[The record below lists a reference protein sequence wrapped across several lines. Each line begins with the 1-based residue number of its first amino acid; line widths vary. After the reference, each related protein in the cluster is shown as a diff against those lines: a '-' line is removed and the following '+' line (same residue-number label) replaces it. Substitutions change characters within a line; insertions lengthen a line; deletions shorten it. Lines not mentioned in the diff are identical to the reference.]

1 MQPKRKKNVN
11 NVKKEILLKEYEEAV
26 SYLRIAEQNFEY
38 ASPEFF
44 EVANQELTL
53 ARLKND
59 MVLKKMKACN
69 LM

>member
-1 MQPKRKKNVN
+1 MSNKNIMPS
-11 NVKKEILLKEYEEAV
+11 ERELLLKEYEEAV
-26 SYLRIAEQNFEY
+26 SLLRIAEQNFEY

-44 EVANQELTL
+44 EVANQELTV

-59 MVLKKMKACN
+59 MVVKKMKACN

>member
-1 MQPKRKKNVN
+1 MKNKDN
-11 NVKKEILLKEYEEAV
+11 ILSEKELLLKEYEEAI
-26 SYLRIAEQNFEY
+26 SHLRIAEQNFEY

-44 EVANQELTL
+44 EVANQELTV

-59 MVLKKMKACN
+59 TILKKMRACN

>member
-1 MQPKRKKNVN
+1 MKNKDN
-11 NVKKEILLKEYEEAV
+11 ILSERELLLKEYEEAV
-26 SYLRIAEQNFEY
+26 SHLRIAEQNFEY

-44 EVANQELTL
+44 EVANQELTV

-59 MVLKKMKACN
+59 AILKKMRACS

>member
-1 MQPKRKKNVN
+1 MKNKDN
-11 NVKKEILLKEYEEAV
+11 ILSEKELLLREYREAV
-26 SYLRIAEQNFEY
+26 SCLKLAEQNFDN

-44 EVANQELTL
+44 EVANQELTV

-59 MVLKKMKACN
+59 AILKKMKTCN

>member
-1 MQPKRKKNVN
+1 MSNKNIMPS
-11 NVKKEILLKEYEEAV
+11 ERELLLKEYEEAV
-26 SYLRIAEQNFEY
+26 SLLRIAEQNFEY

-44 EVANQELTL
+44 EFANQELTL

>member
-1 MQPKRKKNVN
+1 MSNKNIMPS
-11 NVKKEILLKEYEEAV
+11 ERELLLKEYEEAV
-26 SYLRIAEQNFEY
+26 SLLRIAEQNFEY

-44 EVANQELTL
+44 EVANQELTV

-59 MVLKKMKACN
+59 VVLKIMKACN

>member
-1 MQPKRKKNVN
+1 MKNKNV
-11 NVKKEILLKEYEEAV
+11 VLSEKEILLKEYEEAV
-26 SYLRIAEQNFEY
+26 SLLRIAEQNFEY

-53 ARLKND
+53 ARLKKD

>member
-1 MQPKRKKNVN
+1 MKNKNV
-11 NVKKEILLKEYEEAV
+11 VPSEKEILLKEYEEAI
-26 SYLRIAEQNFEY
+26 SLLRIAEQNFEY
-38 ASPEFF
+38 ASTEIF

-53 ARLKND
+53 ARLKKD

>member
-1 MQPKRKKNVN
+1 MKNKNV
-11 NVKKEILLKEYEEAV
+11 VPSEKEILLKEYEEAI
-26 SYLRIAEQNFEY
+26 SLLRIAEQNFEY

-44 EVANQELTL
+44 EVANQELTV

>member
-1 MQPKRKKNVN
+1 MKSKDNILSE
-11 NVKKEILLKEYEEAV
+11 KELLLKEYEEAI
-26 SYLRIAEQNFEY
+26 SHLRIAEQNFEY

-44 EVANQELTL
+44 EVANQELTV

-59 MVLKKMKACN
+59 AILKKMRVCN

>member
-1 MQPKRKKNVN
+1 MKNKNV
-11 NVKKEILLKEYEEAV
+11 VPSEKEILLKEYEEAI
-26 SYLRIAEQNFEY
+26 SLLRIAAQNFEY

-44 EVANQELTL
+44 EVANQELTV

>member
-1 MQPKRKKNVN
+1 MKNKNV
-11 NVKKEILLKEYEEAV
+11 VPSEKEILLKEYEEAV
-26 SYLRIAEQNFEY
+26 SLLRIAEQNFEY

-44 EVANQELTL
+44 EVANQELTV

-59 MVLKKMKACN
+59 AILKKMRACS

>member
-1 MQPKRKKNVN
+1 MSNKNIMPS
-11 NVKKEILLKEYEEAV
+11 ERELLLKEYEEAV
-26 SYLRIAEQNFEY
+26 SLLRIAEQNFEY

-53 ARLKND
+53 ARLKKD

-69 LM
+69 LV

>member
-1 MQPKRKKNVN
+1 MKNKNV
-11 NVKKEILLKEYEEAV
+11 VPSEKEILLKEYEEAI
-26 SYLRIAEQNFEY
+26 SLLRIAEQNFEY

-53 ARLKND
+53 ARLKKD

>member
-1 MQPKRKKNVN
+1 MKNKN
-11 NVKKEILLKEYEEAV
+11 NILSERELLLKEYEEAV
-26 SYLRIAEQNFEY
+26 SLLRIAEQNFEY

-53 ARLKND
+53 ARLKKD

>member
-1 MQPKRKKNVN
+1 MKNKNV
-11 NVKKEILLKEYEEAV
+11 VPSEKEILLQEYEEAI
-26 SYLRIAEQNFEY
+26 SLLRIAEQNFEY

-44 EVANQELTL
+44 EVANQELTV

-59 MVLKKMKACN
+59 AILKKMKACN

>member
-1 MQPKRKKNVN
+1 MKNKNV
-11 NVKKEILLKEYEEAV
+11 VPSEKEILLKEYEEAI
-26 SYLRIAEQNFEY
+26 SLLRIAEQNFEY

-53 ARLKND
+53 ARLKKD

-69 LM
+69 LV

>member
-1 MQPKRKKNVN
+1 MKNKNVIPSE
-11 NVKKEILLKEYEEAV
+11 KELLLREYREAI
-26 SYLRIAEQNFEY
+26 SCLKLAEQNFDN

-44 EVANQELTL
+44 EIANQELTL

>member
-1 MQPKRKKNVN
+1 MKNKSV
-11 NVKKEILLKEYEEAV
+11 VSSEKEILLKEYEEAI
-26 SYLRIAEQNFEY
+26 SLLRIAEQNFEY

-53 ARLKND
+53 ARLKKD

>member
-1 MQPKRKKNVN
+1 MKNKNV
-11 NVKKEILLKEYEEAV
+11 VPSEKEILLKEYEEAI
-26 SYLRIAEQNFEY
+26 SLLRIAEQNFEY

-44 EVANQELTL
+44 EVAKQELTL
-53 ARLKND
+53 ARLKKD

>member
-1 MQPKRKKNVN
+1 MSNKNIMPS
-11 NVKKEILLKEYEEAV
+11 ERELLLKEYEEAV
-26 SYLRIAEQNFEY
+26 SLLRIAEQNFEY

-44 EVANQELTL
+44 EVANQELTV
-53 ARLKND
+53 ARLKNN

>member
-1 MQPKRKKNVN
+1 MKNKN
-11 NVKKEILLKEYEEAV
+11 NILSERELLLREYEEAV

-53 ARLKND
+53 ARLKNN

>member
-1 MQPKRKKNVN
+1 MSNKNIMPS
-11 NVKKEILLKEYEEAV
+11 ERELLLKEYEEAV
-26 SYLRIAEQNFEY
+26 SHLRIAEQNFEY

-44 EVANQELTL
+44 EVANQELTV

>member
-1 MQPKRKKNVN
+1 MKNKNV
-11 NVKKEILLKEYEEAV
+11 VPSEKEILLKEYEEAI
-26 SYLRIAEQNFEY
+26 SLLRIAEQNFEY
-38 ASPEFF
+38 ASSEFF

-53 ARLKND
+53 ARLKKD

>member
-1 MQPKRKKNVN
+1 MKNKNV
-11 NVKKEILLKEYEEAV
+11 VLSEKEILLKEYEEAI
-26 SYLRIAEQNFEY
+26 SLLRIAEQNFEY

-53 ARLKND
+53 ARLKKD

-69 LM
+69 LV

>member
-1 MQPKRKKNVN
+1 MSNKNIMPS
-11 NVKKEILLKEYEEAV
+11 ERELLLKEYEEAV
-26 SYLRIAEQNFEY
+26 SLLRIAEQNFEY

>member
-1 MQPKRKKNVN
+1 MSNKNIMPS
-11 NVKKEILLKEYEEAV
+11 ERGLLLKEYEEAV
-26 SYLRIAEQNFEY
+26 SLLRIAEQNFEY
-38 ASPEFF
+38 ARPQFF
-44 EVANQELTL
+44 EVANQELTV